1 MAVAKLVSD
10 EEATGKVAEIFKD
23 IRETRNSEFIN
34 NFWRAAAMDPDL
46 LERTWN
52 EIKQVMVE
60 PGALDPLTK
69 EMIYIAVSAANGCSY
84 CMHSHTAAAR
94 TKGMT
99 SKQHGE
105 LISVIALAGKTN
117 QLAESLQIPVDPEFE
132 V

>member
-1 MAVAKLVSD
+1 MAVVKLVSD
-10 EEATGKVAEIFKD
+10 EAATGKVAQIFED
-23 IRETRNSEFIN
+23 IRETRQTDFIN

-46 LERTWN
+46 LERTWT
-52 EIKQVMVE
+52 EVKQVMMQ

-69 EMIYIAVSAANGCSY
+69 EMIYIAVSAANGCAY

-94 TKGMT
+94 AKGMT
-99 SKQHGE
+99 PEQHGE
-105 LISVIALAGKTN
+105 LVSVIALAGKTN